1 MNVSATSTPTS
12 SNNASFLANLFQQHG
27 STSPLRILPIIS
39 LAISRDASG
48 INNAGD
54 ILFGGFLGS
63 NNTFVNASSC
73 STFPISL
80 SGLEDAT
87 GGVYDD
93 ASMQY
98 TIPIST
104 ISATN
109 TDLQEFH
116 FDATAG
122 YHMSISTSDT
132 VISLPPSVASAV
144 NSLFIP
150 PGFLAADNSTYYVQ
164 CNSIAPRLEFAISNH
179 TFLINPVDLK
189 RHASQT
195 LCVSSIAANSHGHY
209 VLGDLFLRNV
219 LLTLD
224 FRSNTLGLS
233 SRPYYRS

>member
-1 MNVSATSTPTS
+1 MNVSATSKPTS
-12 SNNASFLANLFQQHG
+12 SNNASFLANLFQQHD

-48 INNAGD
+48 INNACEVL
-54 ILFGGFLGS
+54 IGGFLNS
-63 NNTFVNASSC
+63 NNTLVNTSSC

-80 SGLEDAT
+80 SSLDDAT
-87 GGVYDD
+87 GGVYADT
-93 ASMQY
+93 SMQY
-98 TIPIST
+98 TIPITT
-104 ISATN
+104 ISARN

-116 FDATAG
+116 INATAA

-132 VISLPPSVASAV
+132 VISLPPSLASAV

-150 PGFLAADNSTYYVQ
+150 PGFLAANNSTYYVQ
-164 CNSIAPRLEFAISNH
+164 CDSIAPRLEFVIGNH

-189 RHASQT
+189 RHTSQT
-195 LCVSSIAANSHGHY
+195 LCVSSITANSHGHY

-224 FRSNTLGLS
+224 FRSNTLSLS
-233 SRPYYRS
+233 PRPYYRS